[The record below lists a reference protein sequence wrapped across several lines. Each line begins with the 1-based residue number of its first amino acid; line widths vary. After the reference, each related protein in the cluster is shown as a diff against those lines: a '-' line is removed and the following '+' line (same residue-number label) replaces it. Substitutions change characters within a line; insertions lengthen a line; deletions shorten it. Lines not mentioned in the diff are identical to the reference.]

1 MASPIITAIRQRRD
15 LKESV
20 LHTAQEL
27 AHRASIYGVVRASNA
42 YMGGKCHCHGRTF
55 QRHVVRLVE
64 ARILK
69 KTVVKKVVKI
79 KVGARLEERLRNEVN
94 VYTFTLP
101 WHTSASSTVPMDR
114 MSSNLPPPDIT
125 QNAMLRN
132 RGDNPR
138 EKTSGL
144 TAELANQQRTLRLLT
159 PGSGLWERTREEIT
173 RLEHLLPTAVALA
186 GH

>member
-69 KTVVKKVVKI
+69 KTVVKKV
-79 KVGARLEERLRNEVN
+79 GQPP
-94 VYTFTLP
+94 LP
-101 WHTSASSTVPMDR
+101 RPLWWTYRFQRESASSR
-114 MSSNLPPPDIT
+114 SSVG
-125 QNAMLRN
+125 
-132 RGDNPR
+132 RGSSWRRSRRASAARGP
-138 EKTSGL
+138 SGS
-144 TAELANQQRTLRLLT
+144 RWR
-159 PGSGLWERTREEIT
+159 
-173 RLEHLLPTAVALA
+173 
-186 GH
+186 